1 MPRLPENCISCG
13 GKLRVVASFVVE
25 NHYELISLNLDLY
38 TMHGKANPKKITERF
53 NPPSYFVV
61 CETCRDSQPV
71 TIEFVE
77 QPTGEQT

>member
-1 MPRLPENCISCG
+1 MPRLPEHCISCG

-25 NHYELISLNLDLY
+25 NHYELIGLDLD
-38 TMHGKANPKKITERF
+38 TMHGKANPQKITERF
-53 NPPSYFVV
+53 NAPSYFIV

-77 QPTGEQT
+77 QTTGEQT

>member
-25 NHYELISLNLDLY
+25 NHYELISLDLD
-38 TMHGKANPKKITERF
+38 TMHCKANPQKITESV

-61 CETCRDSQPV
+61 CETCHDSQPV

-77 QPTGEQT
+77 PTTGEQT

>member
-1 MPRLPENCISCG
+1 M
-13 GKLRVVASFVVE
+13 RVVVSFVVE
-25 NHYELISLNLDLY
+25 NHYELISLDLD
-38 TMHGKANPKKITERF
+38 TMHGKANPQKITERF

-77 QPTGEQT
+77 PTTGAGT

>member
-13 GKLRVVASFVVE
+13 GKLRVVASFAVE
-25 NHYELISLNLDLY
+25 NHHELISLDLD
-38 TMHGKANPKKITERF
+38 TMHGKANPQKITERF

-71 TIEFVE
+71 TIEFAE
-77 QPTGEQT
+77 QPAGEN